1 MIRRSL
7 RLRLLLG
14 AGLAT
19 LVALVVAW
27 LLMSLLFERHLDRR
41 LVVELTGD
49 ASRLAAALETAADGT
64 MTMTDPLTDPRL
76 AIPASGFYWQVTNR
90 GATWRSRS
98 LWDESLPPP
107 IATPVDEWRLRR
119 DAGPFDQD
127 IVLLER
133 LVRPDPS
140 GPGAVIQL
148 AQDAAGI
155 ASAQAEF
162 GRELAVF
169 LAALWLFL
177 IAAAWL
183 QVQLGLQPLA
193 SIRAQVAG
201 LRSSSSARVADVEL
215 DELRPLAE
223 AINQLAEAREVEL
236 TRARARGSDLAHGL
250 KTPLA
255 ALKALAR
262 RVREAGQP
270 EVADGLDRAIAAL
283 TTTTEAE
290 LARSRIAATAPGMDA
305 DVRDIVEALIG
316 VLEQTDRGEVV
327 AFTNQVPAGFRL
339 PMAREDLVEL
349 LGPLIENAVRFARR
363 QVMIRGLPGHDALTL
378 FVDDDGPGIPSDSGY
393 NPLARGVRLDQQDG
407 GHGLGMAIAHSLV
420 EASGG
425 VLTLTRSALGG
436 LSVVVAWTKPAR
448 RA

>member
-14 AGLAT
+14 AGIAT
-19 LVALVVAW
+19 LAALVVAW
-27 LLMSLLFERHLDRR
+27 LLMGLLFERHLERR

-49 ASRLAAALETAADGT
+49 ASRLAAALETTADGT
-64 MTMTDPLTDPRL
+64 VSLTDPLTDPRL
-76 AIPASGFYWQVTNR
+76 AIPASGFYWQVTSGR
-90 GATWRSRS
+90 ATWRSRS

-107 IATPVDEWRLRR
+107 TATADEWRLRR
-119 DAGPFDQD
+119 DAGPLDQD
-127 IVLLER
+127 IFLLER
-133 LVRPDPS
+133 VIRPDSS
-140 GPGAVIQL
+140 GPGVVIQL

-177 IAAAWL
+177 MAAAWL
-183 QVQLGLQPLA
+183 QVRLGLQPLA

-215 DELRPLAE
+215 NELRPLAE

-236 TRARARGSDLAHGL
+236 TRARARASDLAHGL

-255 ALKALAR
+255 ALKAQAR
-262 RVREAGQP
+262 RIRDAGQP

-290 LARSRIAATAPGMDA
+290 LARSRIAATGAGADA
-305 DVRDIVEALIG
+305 GIRDVVEELIG

-327 AFTNQVPAGFRL
+327 AFTNHVPAGFRL
-339 PMAREDLVEL
+339 PMAREDLAEL

-363 QVMIRGLPGHDALTL
+363 QVMVRALYAAGALTL
-378 FVDDDGPGIPSDSGY
+378 YVDDDGPGIPSDSGY
-393 NPLARGVRLDQQDG
+393 DPLARGVRLDQQAG
-407 GHGLGMAIAHSLV
+407 GHGLGMAIAQSLV
-420 EASGG
+420 TASGG
-425 VLTLTRSALGG
+425 VLTLTRSSLGG
-436 LSVVVAWTKPAR
+436 LSVQVLWTDAGAPA
-448 RA
+448 